1 MESLD
6 KFNKAYSEA
15 LDKLNDNDVIS
26 EGFLSKLTGKIKQ
39 KFTNDASRLEKYV
52 KELFNLFSGKRFL
65 RSKKSPNVIYA
76 RFEEIYIKIVVNTDN
91 GNINLYKAFRDTD
104 GKFRNFVKLDYPS
117 ADENI
122 PTINSEKATKSMKE
136 VVKDFKEACKSI
148 DPNEYK
154 DSSKIIDFNFLKFNT

>member
-52 KELFNLFSGKRFL
+52 KELSISFL
-65 RSKKSPNVIYA
+65 ERG
-76 RFEEIYIKIVVNTDN
+76 F
-91 GNINLYKAFRDTD
+91 
-104 GKFRNFVKLDYPS
+104 
-117 ADENI
+117 
-122 PTINSEKATKSMKE
+122 
-136 VVKDFKEACKSI
+136 
-148 DPNEYK
+148 
-154 DSSKIIDFNFLKFNT
+154 

>member
-1 MESLD
+1 M
-6 KFNKAYSEA
+6 
-15 LDKLNDNDVIS
+15 
-26 EGFLSKLTGKIKQ
+26 
-39 KFTNDASRLEKYV
+39 
-52 KELFNLFSGKRFL
+52 
-65 RSKKSPNVIYA
+65 IYA